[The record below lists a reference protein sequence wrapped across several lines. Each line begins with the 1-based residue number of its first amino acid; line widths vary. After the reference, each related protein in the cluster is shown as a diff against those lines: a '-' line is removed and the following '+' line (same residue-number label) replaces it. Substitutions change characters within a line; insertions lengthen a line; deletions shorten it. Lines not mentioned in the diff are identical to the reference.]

1 MSYRYDED
9 LEFLGKCSDEELAE
23 LYNVLTVD
31 PEDGEPRHTETL
43 ECSEEHGLYG
53 KQYSKFWR
61 RIAEELQLYGGN
73 TIANIFR
80 GSTGVLYKEIAT
92 DVADKLKVKIDKEAN
107 IDEIENEIIEKFF
120 EDIYGKL
127 SQEDKELMFSE
138 LYSKAIKEDNTFK
151 SFDKTLG
158 AAYLVKM
165 ILKRGGIAS
174 YKIVIYLVDYVW
186 QIIFRKT
193 LSIAGVNILSRG
205 LAMAIPGLNLLLN
218 VWLISDITSAATR
231 VTIPAVL
238 LIATMRKKKQ
248 AEGK

>member
-1 MSYRYDED
+1 
-9 LEFLGKCSDEELAE
+9 
-23 LYNVLTVD
+23 
-31 PEDGEPRHTETL
+31 
-43 ECSEEHGLYG
+43 
-53 KQYSKFWR
+53 
-61 RIAEELQLYGGN
+61 
-73 TIANIFR
+73 
-80 GSTGVLYKEIAT
+80 
-92 DVADKLKVKIDKEAN
+92 
-107 IDEIENEIIEKFF
+107 
-120 EDIYGKL
+120 
-127 SQEDKELMFSE
+127 
-138 LYSKAIKEDNTFK
+138 
-151 SFDKTLG
+151 
-158 AAYLVKM
+158 M